1 MAETT
6 DDWQMERSMSPRAY
20 GRAIRAL
27 GLNQASAG
35 RYLGVSARTSR
46 RYLSGDAMIPAAQVL
61 LLRACIA
68 HKVEPLVPKW
78 IRGSN

>member
-1 MAETT
+1 MAENT

-20 GRAIRAL
+20 RRAITAL

-46 RYLSGDAMIPAAQVL
+46 RYCTGDTEVPVAAAL

-68 HKVEPLVPKW
+68 HKVEPLVPVW
-78 IRGSN
+78 VRGDN

>member
-1 MAETT
+1 MSK

-20 GRAIRAL
+20 ERTIEAL

-46 RYLSGDAMIPAAQVL
+46 RYVSGDAEVPAASVL
-61 LLRACIA
+61 LLRACLA
-68 HKVEPLVPKW
+68 YRVKLQVPELKKGT
-78 IRGSN
+78 IEH

>member
-1 MAETT
+1 MSGNT
-6 DDWQMERSMSPRAY
+6 DDWQLERSMSPRAY
-20 GRAIRAL
+20 RRAITAL

-46 RYLSGDAMIPAAQVL
+46 RYCTGDAEVPVSSAL

-68 HKVEPLVPKW
+68 YKVTPVVPIWKK
-78 IRGSN
+78 GAS